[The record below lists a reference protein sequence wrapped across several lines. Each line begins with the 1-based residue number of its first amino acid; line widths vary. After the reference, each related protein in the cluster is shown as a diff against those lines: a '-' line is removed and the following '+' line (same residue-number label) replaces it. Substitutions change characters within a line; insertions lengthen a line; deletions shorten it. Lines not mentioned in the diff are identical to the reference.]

1 MNKQLLFL
9 RCKKLLLLSC
19 ILTGLS
25 VYGQNK
31 SAPVP
36 NNVPAFNVSGQLTTS
51 PVDLGLQNENP
62 AMYEYKKA
70 EQLKAGTLTE
80 EERLISSESFSQ
92 VPKSR
97 LEELQL
103 KLSLTQEQNEIRFIE
118 QEINRLNGKSN
129 QENSDETNE
138 VTPNVALSRIQELQ
152 LKLASTI
159 NESEIALIKAELNVL
174 EKQVLTSKESVPN
187 SRQSNATDKNQNIS
201 IQGELIQI
209 NGVLYE
215 KNALEDLAKD
225 KGISLQETLTQI
237 ANEQ

>member
-36 NNVPAFNVSGQLTTS
+36 NSVPAFNVSGQLTPS
-51 PVDLGLQNENP
+51 PVDLGLQIENP

-70 EQLKAGTLTE
+70 EQLKAGTLIE

-97 LEELQL
+97 IEELQL
-103 KLSLTQEQNEIRFIE
+103 KLSLTRDPNEIWIIE
-118 QEINRLNGKSN
+118 QE
-129 QENSDETNE
+129 
-138 VTPNVALSRIQELQ
+138 LSRLEGSSNPADYANSNIGTSHVLLTRTQELH
-152 LKLASTI
+152 LKLASTT
-159 NESEIALIKAELNVL
+159 NESEIAMIKAELNVL
-174 EKQVLTSKESVPN
+174 EKQVLTSKASVPN
-187 SRQSNATDKNQNIS
+187 AGQSIASDKNQNIS